1 MLAEEIRDIK
11 SGRSELRTF
20 GITLGIAFGL
30 LSGLIY
36 WRGKVSPLPFFIISA
51 LFFFFG
57 LVLPGLL
64 KPIQKAWMTLS
75 VILGW
80 VMTRVILIVAFYL
93 MVTPIGLLARLF
105 GKDFLSRKYD
115 RDATTYWISKKDTP
129 FDKKNY
135 ENQF

>member
-1 MLAEEIRDIK
+1 MLAEEIRSIK
-11 SGRSELRTF
+11 SGRSELRKF

-36 WRGKVSPLPFFIISA
+36 WRGKISPVPFFIISA
-51 LFFFFG
+51 LLFFFG

-64 KPIQKAWMTLS
+64 KPVQKAWMALS

-80 VMTRVILIVAFYL
+80 VMTRIILIVAFYL

-105 GKDFLSRKYD
+105 GKDFLNAKFDSNVSS
-115 RDATTYWISKKDTP
+115 YWISKKTIT
-129 FDKKNY
+129 FDKRNY

>member
-1 MLAEEIRDIK
+1 MLSEEIKNIK
-11 SGRSELRTF
+11 SGRSELRKF

-36 WRGKVSPLPFFIISA
+36 WRGKISPLPFFIISA

-64 KPIQKAWMTLS
+64 KPIQKIWM
-75 VILGW
+75 ILAVLMGW

-105 GKDFLSRKYD
+105 GKDFLNTK
-115 RDATTYWISKKDTP
+115 
-129 FDKKNY
+129 FDSNVSSY
-135 ENQF
+135 